1 MLDQAVVLLD
11 QIVNALEA
19 NNALIANNALV
30 PSNTATNN
38 KKRKAG
44 QKKLLAPK
52 RVKDSAC
59 RDSLSDS
66 NNKIIQAIRNVKGPK
81 EEEVEEEGIGLV
93 ELQILAGFNLRFL
106 ENIDLV
112 ALPIALLSAK

>member
-1 MLDQAVVLLD
+1 MLDQAIVLLD
-11 QIVNALEA
+11 QIINTLEA
-19 NNALIANNALV
+19 NNTLIANNALV
-30 PSNTATNN
+30 PSSTATNN

-44 QKKLLAPK
+44 QKKLLAFK

-59 RDSLSDS
+59 RDSLSDN
-66 NNKIIQAIRNVKGPK
+66 NNKIIQVIRNVEGPK

-93 ELQILAGFNLRFL
+93 KLQILAGFNLRFL

-112 ALPIALLSAK
+112 ALLITLLSTK